1 MDIFQTSHLRAN
13 IVAWIPMQKT
23 DRVCYLGEEGDVIAR
38 KLRGM
43 AGEAVCVRAA
53 GEIPPGAGYDF
64 VISLGSLIWQE
75 ARQCFDGLKET
86 GKLILA
92 AENAYGLKYLAGSKE
107 NGQGGYFGSVEAL
120 GGSAGRTKEELSKA
134 LAAAG
139 FAWQKFYYPFPDIY
153 FTMSIYSDDSLP
165 KQGELIDAVGNF
177 NAERLVL
184 FDEARAFDAA
194 LSRGRFQEFSNGY
207 LIVAGKDPGSSLV
220 NERGETVSY
229 VKFSN
234 DRGEAHNIRTYVTT
248 SKDGG
253 RHLIKAAD
261 SQSSQPQISNLKK
274 IEERLAA
281 LYADS
286 RFSVNACMDRGDAA
300 EFAFLSGHT
309 MEEELDRLIGCGEH
323 GKAVERML
331 EAWEE
336 IRSCKGLRA
345 FERTAEF
352 EAVFGSPKLPDG
364 LTAVPEG
371 DIDMI
376 FSNIMIGEKGEWTL
390 IDYEWSF
397 FFPIPLNF
405 ILYRT
410 IRYYAETTEARR
422 ALNPAGLYQ
431 KAGICE
437 EELAAY
443 EEMERSF
450 QAYVL
455 DGHTPIRSLYQAYGK
470 PAYHVSSMLHVID
483 GVWRRQALQVYF
495 DRGDGFCESD
505 VATYRSKALD
515 GTFQLEIPVAPDVR
529 RLRIDPGSEACTVK
543 IEALSFAEGQG
554 QGKLLPFVSNGHRME
569 KDMYLFD
576 TDDPNILLEQMPEGE
591 KTLQLSVRVDSM
603 SLAAAKWLAPRID
616 LKYRL
621 KRILNK

>member
-38 KLRGM
+38 KLREM

-53 GEIPPGAGYDF
+53 GEIPPGAGYDY
-64 VISLGSLIWQE
+64 VISLGNLTWQE

-92 AENAYGLKYLAGSKE
+92 AENAYGLKYLAGSKGI
-107 NGQGGYFGSVEAL
+107 GQGGYFGSVEAL
-120 GGSAGRTKEELSKA
+120 GGSAGRTKEELSSA

-153 FTMSIYSDDSLP
+153 FAMSIYSDDTLP
-165 KQGELIDAVGNF
+165 KQGELIDAIGNF
-177 NAERLVL
+177 DSERLVL
-184 FDEARAFDAA
+184 FDEAKAFDAA
-194 LSRGRFQEFSNGY
+194 LSRGKFQELSNGY
-207 LIVAGKDPGSSLV
+207 LIVAGRDRRASFL

-234 DRGEAHNIRTYVTT
+234 DRGKAHNIRTYVTT
-248 SKDGG
+248 SEDGG

-261 SQSSQPQISNLKK
+261 SQASQPQIFNLKK
-274 IEERLAA
+274 IAERLAA

-286 RFSVNACMDRGDAA
+286 RFSVNACMDWGDAA

-352 EAVFGSPKLPDG
+352 EAVFGAPKLPDG